1 MRSLMRL
8 GWPERRLALEALALL
23 VVGSL
28 AIRLLPFRWVVGAA
42 ARLPARRRGA
52 APGAAQEIARIVD
65 ACANRLPWR
74 AVCFQRGLAA
84 HVMMRRRGL
93 PAILHYGAT
102 PTGERGLN
110 AHVWVAVGQQV
121 VVGAAGLAGHVTL
134 ARFPADADS

>member
-52 APGAAQEIARIVD
+52 AQGA
-65 ACANRLPWR
+65 WR

>member
-42 ARLPARRRGA
+42 
-52 APGAAQEIARIVD
+52 
-65 ACANRLPWR
+65 
-74 AVCFQRGLAA
+74 
-84 HVMMRRRGL
+84 
-93 PAILHYGAT
+93 
-102 PTGERGLN
+102 
-110 AHVWVAVGQQV
+110 
-121 VVGAAGLAGHVTL
+121 GLAGHVTL